1 MHSRENPVQSKIN
14 TFYFLKRKIRGYCG
28 PEVLGKVS
36 LEHKCLRSMRMGM
49 SARQSRTAALSLLPT
64 EWPVAESKEE
74 TMVKA
79 MVEGDLR
86 ENIGISMGGGNTGN
100 PGC

>member
-1 MHSRENPVQSKIN
+1 M
-14 TFYFLKRKIRGYCG
+14 
-28 PEVLGKVS
+28 
-36 LEHKCLRSMRMGM
+36 
-49 SARQSRTAALSLLPT
+49 SLLPT

-86 ENIGISMGGGNTGN
+86 ENIGISMGGANTGN